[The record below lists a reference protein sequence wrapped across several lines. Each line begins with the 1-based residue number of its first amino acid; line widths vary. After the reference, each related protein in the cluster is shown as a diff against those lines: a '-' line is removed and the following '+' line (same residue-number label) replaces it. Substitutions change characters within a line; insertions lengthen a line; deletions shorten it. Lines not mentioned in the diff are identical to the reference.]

1 MDKRGLA
8 MLAAAALVAGGCRAP
23 GGPSAPVTP
32 GAVIAGG
39 LRAAEL
45 AFAAAAGAA
54 ETAVD
59 HGLMDRGA
67 AARAAADLLRGHAA
81 LMAGRAAALAGG
93 IARSEVDQ
101 RLAAAN
107 DALAARVVAKLT
119 AVEG

>member
-1 MDKRGLA
+1 MAKRGFA
-8 MLAAAALVAGGCRAP
+8 MLAATALLAGGCRAP
-23 GGPSAPVTP
+23 GGLPTP
-32 GAVIAGG
+32 TSGAVIAGG

-59 HGLMDRGA
+59 NKLMTRSA

-81 LMAGRAAALAGG
+81 LMAGRAAVMASGVAQGEG
-93 IARSEVDQ
+93 DQ

-107 DALAARVVAKLT
+107 DALAARVVAKLA